1 MNSADPAI
9 NLIGDGFGAYVGNY
23 IPEEIMIAMKEWLFL
38 EDESDD
44 LVSSLVA
51 INPEIMIGAHAM
63 WDMSDIEELAEN
75 PMFAGSY
82 AGLRSAADLAFTVDT
97 YDAEAMNIAGY
108 VSYTSAYEGAVTD
121 WKEYYA
127 DDEDAEDDDDYYNDR

>member
-1 MNSADPAI
+1 MGIVAGASFDDIMNSADPAL

-23 IPEEIMIAMKEWLFL
+23 IPEEIMIAMKEWFVFDGGLDL
-38 EDESDD
+38 GDEFDD
-44 LVSSLVA
+44 LASSLVA

-75 PMFAGSY
+75 PMFSGTY

-97 YDAEAMNIAGY
+97 YDAAAMNIAGY

-121 WKEYYA
+121 W
-127 DDEDAEDDDDYYNDR
+127 N